1 VEETLVLWMVEFG
14 RGPKIGDRDGKGR
27 NHWPE
32 CYTVMMAGGGIVGGS
47 VYGKSDAQVP
57 YPAADPVRPDD
68 IAATLYW
75 ALGIDPETE
84 VTDTQSRPLPISSG
98 HATAQ
103 LFG

>member
-47 VYGKSDAQVP
+47 VYGKSDAQGA

-98 HATAQ
+98 HATTQ